1 MDMAHRSC
9 ARAGEACG
17 KQKSVCVRSC
27 GWGGAGRRRCLDF
40 TQRLRSEGGGRAR
53 QGP

>member
-17 KQKSVCVRSC
+17 KQKSVCVRRC
-27 GWGGAGRRRCLDF
+27 GWGGAGRRRRLDF